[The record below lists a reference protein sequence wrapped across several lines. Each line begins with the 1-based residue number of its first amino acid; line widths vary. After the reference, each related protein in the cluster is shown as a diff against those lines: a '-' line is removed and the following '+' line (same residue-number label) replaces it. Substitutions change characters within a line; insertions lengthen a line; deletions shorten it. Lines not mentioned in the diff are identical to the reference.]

1 MSCDVVRESF
11 FGQLVYH
18 ATGRR
23 KFRYEEDMPDFV
35 LPAKYAHLLRKERH
49 SETSS
54 RSDGSTLAAEP
65 SARGGPERPVDERS
79 QANTAGD
86 ETPDRRDS
94 ATFDEEQSRNSYS
107 MKPIATGVVDPE
119 KGTFAE
125 IQARK
130 VEEEQRNPYIV
141 DWYSDNDQENPRNW
155 SLAKRSFV
163 TFDIC
168 LLTFSIYIGSAIY
181 APGIVDIT
189 EKFGIS
195 SVAASLGITMFVLG
209 YGIGPMFLSP
219 LSEIPQLGRT
229 SVYILSL
236 LVFVLLQIPTALSKN
251 LGALLPLRFL
261 AGFVG
266 SPALATGGASLVD
279 MWTDE
284 WRAVVIGLWGLAAVS
299 GPVLGP
305 VVGGFAV
312 QAEGWT
318 WTIWILLWLSGA
330 TFVFLTFFLPETS
343 SSALLYR
350 RAARLR
356 RITGDPRFKS
366 MGEIEGENMTVGE
379 IAQMTIVRPFVLCFR
394 EPIVAFWNVYIALVY
409 GVLYIFI
416 ESFNVVFVEMHGFN
430 IAENGLAF
438 LGLIVGVCLTYAIFV
453 VYAVRVLKP
462 MFANG
467 PEHFVPEERLPVA
480 MVGGILLPISLFM
493 FGWTSSPSIPWIVP
507 IIASAFFASGTFL
520 LFQAGLNYL
529 PDCYPRYV
537 ASILAGNDL
546 FRSSVGAA
554 FPIFSTA
561 FFHNLGVGPACSIL
575 GGISILMLPFPFL
588 LYKYGARIRRYS
600 KFAN

>member
-1 MSCDVVRESF
+1 M
-11 FGQLVYH
+11 G
-18 ATGRR
+18 
-23 KFRYEEDMPDFV
+23 
-35 LPAKYAHLLRKERH
+35 
-49 SETSS
+49 
-54 RSDGSTLAAEP
+54 
-65 SARGGPERPVDERS
+65 
-79 QANTAGD
+79 TA
-86 ETPDRRDS
+86 
-94 ATFDEEQSRNSYS
+94 
-107 MKPIATGVVDPE
+107 DPE
-119 KGTFAE
+119 KGNTALV
-125 IQARK
+125 IQQE
-130 VEEEQRNPYIV
+130 VEDSEKQKNPYVV
-141 DWYSDNDQENPRNW
+141 DWYCANDPENPRNW
-155 SLAKRSFV
+155 SFAKRCFV

-181 APGIVDIT
+181 APGIPDIS

-195 SVAASLGITMFVLG
+195 NVAASLGITLFVLG

-219 LSEIPQLGRT
+219 LSEIPQFGRT
-229 SVYILSL
+229 SVYIISL
-236 LVFVLLQIPTALSKN
+236 FIFVILQIPTALSKN

-305 VVGGFAV
+305 VIGGFAV

-318 WTIWILLWLSGA
+318 WSIWILCWLSGA
-330 TFVFLTFFLPETS
+330 TFVFLALFLPETS
-343 SSALLYR
+343 SQSLLYR
-350 RAARLR
+350 RAY
-356 RITGDPRFKS
+356 RIRKLTGDPRFKS
-366 MGEIEGENMTVGE
+366 MGEIEGENMTLGE
-379 IAQMTIVRPFVLCFR
+379 IAQMTLVRPFILGFT

-409 GVLYIFI
+409 GILYIFI
-416 ESFNVVFVEMHGFN
+416 ESFNVVFSEMHGFN
-430 IAENGLAF
+430 LAQNGLAF
-438 LGLIVGVCLTYAIFV
+438 LGLIVGVVTTYVIFAI
-453 VYAVRVLKP
+453 YAVRVLRP

-467 PEHFVPEERLPVA
+467 VQNFVPEERLPVA
-480 MVGGILLPISLFM
+480 IVGSILLPISLFM
-493 FGWTSSPSIPWIVP
+493 FGWTSSSSIPWILP
-507 IIASAFFASGTFL
+507 IIASGIFSSGTFL

-575 GGISILMLPFPFL
+575 GGIAVLMMPFPVI
-588 LYKYGARIRRYS
+588 LYKYGARLRAYS
-600 KFAN
+600 KYTN